1 MRLGVR
7 SLASAQLLHTTCVL
21 IGWGLCVFVYVC
33 VRAFVSACSPACMPA
48 CLHVRLS
55 VCLSACLPA
64 CLARCLSIC
73 LRQIC
78 TSIQAKIPLLACLAA
93 YLPTY
98 PSTQNL
104 QSRGIVSLL
113 LGVRAFW
120 KFEASKSKTV
130 ENRGRVPLRCCALVL
145 SPSLGALH
153 VCMCP
158 KSSSKLKPCNSPKPE
173 RPPSS

>member
-1 MRLGVR
+1 MPSSCIQLVFSLGGASVCLCMCVCAR
-7 SLASAQLLHTTCVL
+7 VCICLLACVH
-21 IGWGLCVFVYVC
+21 
-33 VRAFVSACSPACMPA
+33 A
-48 CLHVRLS
+48 CLPARPSVCLS
-55 VCLSACLPA
+55 VCLPACLPA

>member
-1 MRLGVR
+1 MPSSCIQLVFSLGGASVCLCMCVCARLYLPAR
-7 SLASAQLLHTTCVL
+7 L
-21 IGWGLCVFVYVC
+21 
-33 VRAFVSACSPACMPA
+33 RACLPACT
-48 CLHVRLS
+48 S
-55 VCLSACLPA
+55 VCLSVCMPA